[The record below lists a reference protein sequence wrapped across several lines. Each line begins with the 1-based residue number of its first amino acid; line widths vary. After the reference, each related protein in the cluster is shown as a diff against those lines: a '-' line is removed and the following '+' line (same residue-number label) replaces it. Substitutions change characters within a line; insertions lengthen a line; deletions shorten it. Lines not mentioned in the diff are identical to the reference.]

1 MLGRRDLLRLGLLSA
16 GAAALPA
23 GRLVQIAL
31 GDGVPPG
38 DGPTGPNSPPV
49 TPFAATLPIPTPLA
63 PTTVDA
69 LGDHYDIFMHE
80 ADVQLLPGRKTR
92 MMTYNGTF
100 PGPMIVARL
109 NRPAIVTYHNQ
120 LSVNTSVH
128 NHGEYV
134 SGDSDGHPD
143 DAILPGHSKTCFYPN
158 TSEKPAT
165 DIVSHTQWFH
175 DHVEHA
181 TAFNVYHGL
190 AGLYLFKDPK
200 DAVLNLP
207 SGRFDIP
214 LVFTDKLFNADHSLF
229 YTFGDH
235 GSDNGFLGDVMLVN
249 GAPLPRLEVARRKYR
264 FRILNGCDA
273 RNLQL
278 GLGSNGPIKI
288 IASEAGFLE
297 RPVSASSVFMAPAE
311 RYEIVIDFARFPIG
325 AEVVL
330 KNLQG
335 GQRTTNVLRFDVVR
349 NAVDTSAVPPVLRTI
364 HHIPEAQATV
374 RRQFVFERDNGQ
386 WVINGKTFDPNR
398 IDAQPRVGDTEI
410 WTLVNGGGGWLHPI
424 HIHLLN
430 FQVLDRNGRPPLPQE
445 SGWKETIKVGP
456 NETVRVIMTWPPIP
470 SNNGVTG
477 RFRNTFV
484 FHCHNIE
491 HEDHDMMMQLRV
503 VG

>member
-1 MLGRRDLLRLGLLSA
+1 MLSRRDLIRSGSSA
-16 GAAALPA
+16 RAPRPCRPAAWRRSRWGTACRPET
-23 GRLVQIAL
+23 
-31 GDGVPPG
+31 VPPA
-38 DGPTGPNSPPV
+38 PTVPRL

-63 PTTVDA
+63 PTRVDA
-69 LGDHYDIFMHE
+69 VGDHYDIFMHE

-158 TSEKPAT
+158 TSEKPPD

-207 SGRFDIP
+207 SGPFDIP
-214 LVFTDKLFNADHSLF
+214 LVFTDKIFNADHSLF
-229 YTFGDH
+229 YTFGDN
-235 GSDNGFLGDVMLVN
+235 GSGNGFLGDVMQVN
-249 GAPLPRLEVARRKYR
+249 GAPLPRLAVSRRKYR
-264 FRILNGCDA
+264 FRILNACDA

-278 GLGSNGPIKI
+278 GLGSNGPITI
-288 IASEAGFLE
+288 IASEAGFLR
-297 RPVSASSVFMAPAE
+297 RPAPAASVFMAPAE

-325 AEVVL
+325 A
-330 KNLQG
+330 
-335 GQRTTNVLRFDVVR
+335 
-349 NAVDTSAVPPVLRTI
+349 
-364 HHIPEAQATV
+364 
-374 RRQFVFERDNGQ
+374 
-386 WVINGKTFDPNR
+386 
-398 IDAQPRVGDTEI
+398 RV
-410 WTLVNGGGGWLHPI
+410 
-424 HIHLLN
+424 
-430 FQVLDRNGRPPLPQE
+430 PQE
-445 SGWKETIKVGP
+445 PAGWRPNHQRAALRRGARRRRHEHRAARTADHRTHPRGP
-456 NETVRVIMTWPPIP
+456 GKGAAAVRLRARQRAMGHQRQDVRPEPDRRP
-470 SNNGVTG
+470 AAG
-477 RFRNTFV
+477 RR
-484 FHCHNIE
+484 HR
-491 HEDHDMMMQLRV
+491 DLDAR
-503 VG
+503 